1 MINQKKEIAKKACID
16 AMTNYGFE
24 FSIDGEQISGTRNGI
39 TKSYVLKSLVM
50 EFGEK
55 SEFYDRVYAYVLI
68 DLISNNVVE
77 TKDLLPYL
85 LTVDEVL
92 NLDDEVYVEKLSD
105 GRYITYKDELILRGG
120 YLTKKQSEIDTN
132 FKEISFAN
140 LGKKTAKNVRIKKF
154 DAFDFVEII
163 NLNYHLDPRNALLS
177 DEVIELLT
185 KNIKGNIGLITTSKD
200 HLFAFEFGDNHPEIV
215 FDVINSKMC
224 EHCSEFILW
233 DYQDYQLYHLL
244 TMQPTL
250 IRKDKR

>member
-1 MINQKKEIAKKACID
+1 MKNQKKEVAKKACID

-24 FSIDGEQISGTRNGI
+24 FSIDGEQISGTRNDI
-39 TKSYVLKSLVM
+39 TKRYALEVLVTKF
-50 EFGEK
+50 EEK
-55 SEFYDRVYAYVLI
+55 SDFYDRVYAHVLI
-68 DLISNNVVE
+68 DLIANNVVE

-92 NLDDEVYVEKLSD
+92 NLDEEVYVEKLSD
-105 GRYITYKDELILRGG
+105 GRYIIYKDELIHRGG

-140 LGKKTAKNVRIKKF
+140 LQNKTAMNIRIKKF
-154 DAFDFVEII
+154 DAYEFVEIV

-177 DEVIELLT
+177 NEVIELLT
-185 KNIKGNIGLITTSKD
+185 ENIKGNIGLITTSHD

-224 EHCSEFILW
+224 EHCSEFTLW

-250 IRKDKR
+250 IRKEKS